1 MKRFLSPLILGA
13 TFLTAAPASAQNL
26 GTFRWQLAPYGSVLH
41 LTITQQGSI
50 FLLNGFEAQCG
61 GNLSLPVSGVA
72 VPQANETVFLGLT
85 SINENGSGIHTRAY
99 VNLSTL
105 TAVGATMPATA
116 ISRSSSIPERPA
128 RAAPARAQPLPT
140 RRQTPRA
147 RCQPSEKAAHGSQQQ
162 RRTRRGGAKDA
173 ECQHVAFAHA
183 ATHCDI
189 TIPDTAALEPGCDH

>member
-13 TFLTAAPASAQNL
+13 ILLTAAPASAQNL

-41 LTITQQGSI
+41 LTITQQGGI

-99 VNLSTL
+99 VNLSDLNGSWSDNAGNSNQSFVFNPGTTCPGGPRTGP
-105 TAVGATMPATA
+105 TAPDTPSDAQGSMQA
-116 ISRSSSIPERPA
+116 ERES
-128 RAAPARAQPLPT
+128 
-140 RRQTPRA
+140 RA
-147 RCQPSEKAAHGSQQQ
+147 RS
-162 RRTRRGGAKDA
+162 
-173 ECQHVAFAHA
+173 
-183 ATHCDI
+183 
-189 TIPDTAALEPGCDH
+189 TAAEKN